1 VNKNPVSRSQISAFT
16 LLEVLVVLIFIFVL
30 VSLFIPST
38 TGKRVSAARIK
49 CVNNL
54 KNIGLAAR
62 IYATENND
70 LMPGAY
76 FLSNKIDLASLS
88 TADYFRM
95 LSNELSTPKIIKCPA
110 DKLRKEAISFT
121 NLTTANISYFA
132 SLTIDEKLPQAF
144 LSGDRNI
151 QLINGQPI
159 VRGLFILTT
168 NLQLGWS
175 KDLHNGQG
183 NIAMGD
189 GSVQQFSAQRLN
201 QGIRDQDV
209 STNQL
214 LIP

>member
-1 VNKNPVSRSQISAFT
+1 MNRRIRTSAFSLVELIAIT
-16 LLEVLVVLIFIFVL
+16 AVLLLAGFVIL
-30 VSLFIPST
+30 NFSPRLYNP
-38 TGKRVSAARIK
+38 KAKAPRIK
-49 CVNNL
+49 CTNNL

-62 IYATENND
+62 IYATDNND

-76 FLSNKIDLASLS
+76 FLSNKIDLAKINA
-88 TADYFRM
+88 ADYFRM

-132 SLTIDEKLPQAF
+132 SLTVDEKLPQAF

-151 QLINGQPI
+151 QFINGQPI
-159 VRGLFILTT
+159 AGGLFTLTT

-183 NIAMGD
+183 DIAMGD

-209 STNQL
+209 STNH
-214 LIP
+214 LIIP